1 MTLIQEKVR
10 QAVGILQE
18 KEIDTWL
25 TFVRETSAV
34 PDPVL
39 PFIYGATLTWTSALL
54 LARSGRC
61 IAIVGRYEAET
72 ARSTGAFDE
81 VIACDQSIR
90 PELLRILDL
99 LAPEQIAVNYSV
111 NDSSSDGLTH
121 GMYQV
126 LTGYL
131 EDTPHAGKLI
141 SAEPVISA
149 LRGRKTPAEVDR
161 VRNAVQTS
169 EEIYRRTF
177 QYLRPGQSEKNL
189 SDFMHQ
195 QMVEL
200 GVTEAWDYQNCPA
213 VNSGPDSPVGHAAP
227 TDIVLQRGHLVH
239 FDFGVRQEE
248 YCSDIQRMVYLL
260 RPGEKEPPAEVQK
273 GFETVARAIQ
283 EALHALRPGMK
294 GIEVDE
300 VARGIVTGAGYP
312 EYQYATG
319 HQLGRNAHDGGALL
333 GPHWERYGNSPDMLV
348 EPGQIYSLEPGLAVP
363 GYGYVG
369 LEEDVLV
376 TESGAVPLS
385 QIQKELVLI

>member
-1 MTLIQEKVR
+1 
-10 QAVGILQE
+10 
-18 KEIDTWL
+18 
-25 TFVRETSAV
+25 
-34 PDPVL
+34 
-39 PFIYGATLTWTSALL
+39 
-54 LARSGRC
+54 
-61 IAIVGRYEAET
+61 
-72 ARSTGAFDE
+72 
-81 VIACDQSIR
+81 
-90 PELLRILDL
+90 
-99 LAPEQIAVNYSV
+99 
-111 NDSSSDGLTH
+111 
-121 GMYQV
+121 MYQV
-126 LTGYL
+126 LSGYL
-131 EDTPHAGKLI
+131 EDTPHAAKLI

-149 LRGRKTPAEVDR
+149 LRGRKTPAEVER
-161 VRNAVQTS
+161 VRNAVETS

-213 VNSGPDSPVGHAAP
+213 VNSGPDSPVGHAVP
-227 TDIVLQRGHLVH
+227 TEILLQRGHLVH

-260 RPGEKEPPAEVQK
+260 RPGEKEPPTEVQK

-333 GPHWERYGNSPDMLV
+333 GPRWERYGNSPDMLV
-348 EPGQIYSLEPGLAVP
+348 EPGQIYTLEPGVAVP